1 MDSLEGVTHCLRT
14 TEYTDRDA
22 QYYWFCDALKL
33 GTRNNETRPYVW
45 SYSRLNMTNTV
56 LSKRKLTWFV
66 EQGHVDG
73 WLVILMN
80 IFTLINYIL
89 YNIILF
95 DKINFLFKG

>member
-14 TEYTDRDA
+14 TEYVDRD
-22 QYYWFCDALKL
+22 QQFYWFCDALKL
-33 GTRNNETRPYVW
+33 GIQNNETTRPYVW

-73 WLVILMN
+73 WLVQ
-80 IFTLINYIL
+80 LIH
-89 YNIILF
+89 
-95 DKINFLFKG
+95 FKNGFV